1 MNQQEFES
9 ALNKLLNQYFELAH
23 NPITGAYNFYA
34 LNLKKE
40 IKLYSDNKQY
50 TMHEGLYFIVDT
62 EISSNSEGFLSI
74 ENPQYCIST
83 EYEYIYNVDTRYI
96 NGIDVL
102 TPSKLEPMKLDNREL
117 TLSECLLWCAY
128 DNDRKTAKALF
139 NYAGKEFMQYGALT
153 QDQSIPKQNTE
164 PVHNFLNPVTRIS
177 LSLTDFE
184 AGVPFDVDVSKKK
197 AKKTVNVLFSFELPN
212 QDAMQATK
220 TITPYD
226 VLVHN
231 SVVSLEQAGNIYF
244 TDRQL
249 WHVYSQKANSIPTT
263 TVLKE
268 LNQSLEKQM
277 STIVTLDYTEQ
288 IKKQYPKAKVQS
300 TKYKGALLQLDK
312 VEIEAANGEKVTGY
326 KINRT
331 PILYKYADQIN
342 QIVRIKTYI
351 LKAALNGTEENEIE
365 EKKNVI
371 KASSKNCL
379 LANYLLQRIEQ
390 CKKPKMSKRI
400 LYSTIYE
407 KLNLTHANKNIKKRT
422 RATTGQ
428 ILDNIVKSKQ
438 TILKGWKE
446 YRYPET
452 SRKITGIELQIKC
465 EEKKNT

>member
-1 MNQQEFES
+1 MKQQEFES
-9 ALNKLLNQYFELAH
+9 VLNELLNQYFELAH
-23 NPITGAYNFYA
+23 NPIEGAYNFYA

-40 IKLYSDNKQY
+40 IKLYSNNKRY
-50 TMHEGLYFIVDT
+50 TMHEGLYFVVDT
-62 EISSNSEGFLSI
+62 EISSNSEGLLSI
-74 ENPQYCIST
+74 ENPQYCISS
-83 EYEYIYNVDTRYI
+83 EYEYIYNVDIRYL

-102 TPSKLEPMKLDNREL
+102 TASKLEPMKLDNREL

-139 NYAGKEFMQYGALT
+139 NYAGKEFMQYGALI
-153 QDQSIPKQNTE
+153 QDQTIPKQNTE
-164 PVHNFLNPVTRIS
+164 PVYNFINPVTRIS
-177 LSLTDFE
+177 QSLTNFKT
-184 AGVPFDVDVSKKK
+184 GVPFAINVAEQK
-197 AKKTVNVLFSFELPN
+197 ANKSVNVLLSLELPN
-212 QDAMQATK
+212 QDAMQSTK

-249 WHVYSQKANSIPTT
+249 WHVYSQKANSMPTT

-277 STIVTLDYTEQ
+277 STIITLDYTEQ

-300 TKYKGALLQLDK
+300 TKYKGTLLQLDK
-312 VEIEAANGEKVTGY
+312 VEVKTANGEKVTGY

-331 PILYKYADQIN
+331 PILYTYADQIN
-342 QIVRIKTYI
+342 QLVRIKTYI
-351 LKAALNGTEENEIE
+351 LKTALNGTEE
-365 EKKNVI
+365 KKGVI
-371 KASSKNCL
+371 KATSKNCL

-390 CKKPKMSKRI
+390 CKNPKMSKRI
-400 LYSTIYE
+400 LYSTVYE
-407 KLNLTHANKNIKKRT
+407 KLNLTHSSKDIKKRT
-422 RATTGQ
+422 RVTTKR

-446 YRYPET
+446 YRYPKT
-452 SRKITGIELQIKC
+452 SRKITGIELEVNVK
-465 EEKKNT
+465 KKN